1 VAVDAMKLVDAHIHL
16 SDPKYHQKID
26 EIIEDSKQSNVVA
39 LVSNSMDFQS
49 SLLSLQLAEEHPR
62 LIYAALGIHP
72 WNVRRLSPNE
82 VEETV
87 NLILQHEMQRGK
99 VVAVG
104 EIGLDFQYTN
114 EKLRDLQLK
123 VFHEML
129 SAAEK
134 QSLPIIIHS
143 RGTTSRVVNLLPS
156 YGVKKILLHWFS
168 QPMKLLSQIVDRGYY
183 ISEGPPSVYT
193 RHIQEIVRRVPL
205 TNLLTETDG
214 PVSFHGP
221 FEGKMTMP
229 SFLLRVIKAVA
240 QIKKMKETEVADQ
253 ILQNF
258 TNFFGI
264 EFVDDADNDEL

>member
-1 VAVDAMKLVDAHIHL
+1 MKLVDAHIHL
-16 SDPKYHQKID
+16 SDSKYDQKID

-39 LVSNSMDFQS
+39 LVSNSMNLQS
-49 SLLSLQLAEEHPR
+49 SRLSLQLAEEYSS
-62 LIYAALGIHP
+62 IVYAALGVHP

-82 VEETV
+82 VKETID
-87 NLILQHEMQRGK
+87 LILHHDTQGGK

-104 EIGLDFQYTN
+104 EVGLDFQYSN
-114 EKLRDLQLK
+114 ERLRNLQLE

-134 QSLPIIIHS
+134 QSLPVIIHS
-143 RGTTSRVVNLLPS
+143 RGTTSRIFKLLPS

-168 QPMKLLSQIVDRGYY
+168 QPVKLLSQIIDRGYY
-183 ISEGPPSVYT
+183 ISEGLPCVYSSHT
-193 RHIQEIVRRVPL
+193 QNIIRQVPL

-214 PVSFHGP
+214 PVSFRGP
-221 FEGKMTMP
+221 FEGKMTTP
-229 SFLLRVIKAVA
+229 AFLSQVIKTVA
-240 QIKKMKETEVADQ
+240 QIKKIEKIEVADQ

-264 EFVDDADNDEL
+264 SFADDVNNNER

>member
-1 VAVDAMKLVDAHIHL
+1 MKLVDAHIHL
-16 SDPKYHQKID
+16 SDSKYDQKVD
-26 EIIEDSKQSNVVA
+26 DIIEDAKQSNVVA
-39 LVSNSMDFQS
+39 LISNSMNLQS
-49 SLLSLQLAEEHPR
+49 SRLSLHLAEEHSN
-62 LIYAALGIHP
+62 LVYAALGIHP

-82 VEETV
+82 VKETID
-87 NLILQHEMQRGK
+87 LILQHETHGGK

-104 EIGLDFQYTN
+104 EVGLDFQYSN

-134 QSLPIIIHS
+134 QSLPVIIHS
-143 RGTTSRVVNLLPS
+143 RGTTSRIVKLLPS

-168 QPMKLLSQIVDRGYY
+168 QPVKLLSQIADRGYY
-183 ISEGPPSVYT
+183 ISEGLPCVYSSHT
-193 RHIQEIVRRVPL
+193 QEVVRRVPL

-214 PVSFHGP
+214 PVSFRGP
-221 FEGKMTMP
+221 FEGKMTTP
-229 SFLLRVIKAVA
+229 AFLSHVIKAVA
-240 QIKKMKETEVADQ
+240 QIKKMEEIEVADQ

-264 EFVDDADNDEL
+264 SFADDVNNNGR